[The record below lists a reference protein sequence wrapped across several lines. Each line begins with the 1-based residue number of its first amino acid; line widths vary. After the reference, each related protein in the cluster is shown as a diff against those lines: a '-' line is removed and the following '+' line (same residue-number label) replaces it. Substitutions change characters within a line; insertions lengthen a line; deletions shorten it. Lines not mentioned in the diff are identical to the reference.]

1 MFAFPFQGL
10 CPERDFK
17 VECGGFSNR
26 PVYNLKHVPDTS
38 LLVTSG
44 PPDSSLQLWQ
54 MSAEDSDVIKS
65 VSAISTENSTGESWA
80 KIATISMRAPWVL
93 HGSRLSSTQITE
105 VESRKKVYV
114 AASSSGEEQLS
125 SLAFVDANTSLLCCT
140 AGQLC
145 VADIRQHSPL
155 QAAPIPSAQRGQCW
169 CMAVGRRALC
179 SELSSQPIACLSS
192 AGQLVLMDVRK
203 ASQCLASA
211 KCRVPSSSCSAEFLS
226 VSWAPALEGCLAV
239 SGFDGTVHIYDT
251 RSWDGSGCEAQPLFV
266 HKGHAFGE
274 HPWVTAHAWHPQ
286 KPRTVLSAATD
297 GSLHIWD
304 WVQPRGS

>member
-1 MFAFPFQGL
+1 MPT
-10 CPERDFK
+10 PEI
-17 VECGGFSNR
+17 C
-26 PVYNLKHVPDTS
+26 
-38 LLVTSG
+38 
-44 PPDSSLQLWQ
+44 SSL
-54 MSAEDSDVIKS
+54 
-65 VSAISTENSTGESWA
+65 
-80 KIATISMRAPWVL
+80 P
-93 HGSRLSSTQITE
+93 
-105 VESRKKVYV
+105 
-114 AASSSGEEQLS
+114 ASSSGEEQLS

-211 KCRVPSSSCSAEFLS
+211 KCRVPTSSCSAEFLS

-239 SGFDGTVHIYDT
+239 SGGC
-251 RSWDGSGCEAQPLFV
+251 SGQKSPFLDVVLVLFCI
-266 HKGHAFGE
+266 
-274 HPWVTAHAWHPQ
+274 T
-286 KPRTVLSAATD
+286 SACF
-297 GSLHIWD
+297 
-304 WVQPRGS
+304 